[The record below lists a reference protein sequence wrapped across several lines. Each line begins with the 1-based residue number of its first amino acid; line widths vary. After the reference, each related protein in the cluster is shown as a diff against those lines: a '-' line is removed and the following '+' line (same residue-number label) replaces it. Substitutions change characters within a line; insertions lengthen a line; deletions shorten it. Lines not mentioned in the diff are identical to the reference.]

1 MISGCN
7 KKRVY
12 IWTGFW
18 SWNGS
23 PGLFVDVDPNPFLL
37 VHFAS
42 NSFQCR
48 FRDFSVNKNDPQ

>member
-1 MISGCN
+1 MDGD
-7 KKRVY
+7 K
-12 IWTGFW
+12 WTGFW
-18 SWNGS
+18 SWMCG
-23 PGLFVDVDPNPFLL
+23 FVDVDPNPSQL